1 MVFGRVLTAMVTP
14 FNEQME
20 VDYEQAKKLACY
32 LVEHGNDG
40 LVVAGTTGE
49 SPTLSAEEKIK
60 LFKVVKEAVGD
71 KALVIAGT
79 GSYDTMASIKLTKE
93 AEKVG
98 VDGIMLVVPYYS
110 KPSQEGL
117 YQHFKTIAAETKL
130 PVLLYNIPGRTG
142 INMEPETI
150 ARLSEIDN
158 IVAVKEASGKLDQ
171 VSKIRALAK
180 EDFVIY
186 SGDDSL
192 TLPILAVGGYGII
205 SVVGHVAGEQIR
217 EMVQLYLDGQV
228 EAAAKMHIKLYDLF
242 KTMFITANPVPIKYA
257 LNLKGMNVG
266 PVRLPLVEANDKE
279 KASIKACLEKL
290 ELLEASPK
298 VFRQDLPGRC
308 LK

>member
-60 LFKVVKEAVGD
+60 LFKVVKETVGD

-79 GSYDTMASIKLTKE
+79 GSYDTMASVKLTKE

-117 YQHFKTIAAETKL
+117 YQHFKTIAAETTL

-171 VSKIRALAK
+171 VSRIRALAK

-192 TLPILAVGGYGII
+192 TLPILSVGGYGII
-205 SVVGHVAGEQIR
+205 SVVGHVAGDQVK
-217 EMVQLYLDGQV
+217 EMVELYLDGQV
-228 EAAAKMHIKLYDLF
+228 EKAAQMHIKLYDLF

-266 PVRLPLVEANDKE
+266 SVRLPLVEANDKE
-279 KASIKACLEKL
+279 KAAIKACLERL
-290 ELLEASPK
+290 ELL
-298 VFRQDLPGRC
+298 
-308 LK
+308 

>member
-1 MVFGRVLTAMVTP
+1 M
-14 FNEQME
+14 
-20 VDYEQAKKLACY
+20 
-32 LVEHGNDG
+32 
-40 LVVAGTTGE
+40 
-49 SPTLSAEEKIK
+49 
-60 LFKVVKEAVGD
+60 
-71 KALVIAGT
+71 
-79 GSYDTMASIKLTKE
+79 
-93 AEKVG
+93 
-98 VDGIMLVVPYYS
+98 
-110 KPSQEGL
+110 
-117 YQHFKTIAAETKL
+117 
-130 PVLLYNIPGRTG
+130 
-142 INMEPETI
+142 
-150 ARLSEIDN
+150 
-158 IVAVKEASGKLDQ
+158 AVKEASGKLDQ

-279 KASIKACLEKL
+279 KAAIKACLEKL
-290 ELLEASPK
+290 ELL
-298 VFRQDLPGRC
+298 
-308 LK
+308 

>member
-20 VDYEQAKKLACY
+20 VDYDQAKKLACY

-40 LVVAGTTGE
+40 IVVAGTTGE
-49 SPTLSAEEKIK
+49 SPTLSADEKIK
-60 LFKVVKEAVGD
+60 LFKAVKEAVGD

-79 GSYDTMASIKLTKE
+79 GSYDTQASIKLTKE

-117 YQHFKTIAAETKL
+117 YQHFKTIAAQTSL
-130 PVLLYNIPGRTG
+130 PVLLYNIPGRTS

-158 IVAVKEASGKLDQ
+158 IVAVKEASGKMDQ
-171 VSKIRALAK
+171 VSKIKALAK
-180 EDFVIY
+180 ADFVIY

-192 TLPILAVGGYGII
+192 TLPILSVGGYGII
-205 SVVGHVAGEQIR
+205 SVVGHVAGDQIK
-217 EMVQLYLDGQV
+217 EMVNLYLAGKVD
-228 EAAAKMHIKLYDLF
+228 EAAKLHVKLFDLF

-266 PVRLPLVEANDKE
+266 SVRLPLVEANDQE
-279 KASIKACLEKL
+279 KAAIIACLEKL
-290 ELLEASPK
+290 ELL
-298 VFRQDLPGRC
+298 
-308 LK
+308 

>member
-32 LVEHGNDG
+32 LIEHGNDG

-60 LFKVVKEAVGD
+60 LFQVVKEAVGD

-79 GSYDTMASIKLTKE
+79 GSYDTMASVRLTKE

-117 YQHFKTIAAETKL
+117 YQHFKTIAATTTL

-158 IVAVKEASGKLDQ
+158 IVAVKEASGKMDQ
-171 VSKIRALAK
+171 VSKIKALAK
-180 EDFVIY
+180 EDFVVY
-186 SGDDSL
+186 SGDDSM
-192 TLPILAVGGYGII
+192 TLPILSVGGYGII
-205 SVVGHVAGEQIR
+205 SVVGHVAGDQIK
-217 EMVQLYLDGQV
+217 EMVQLYLDGKV
-228 EAAAKMHIKLYDLF
+228 EEAAKMHIKLYDLF

-266 PVRLPLVEANDKE
+266 TVRLPLVEANDKE
-279 KASIKACLEKL
+279 KAAIKTCLEKM
-290 ELLEASPK
+290 ELI
-298 VFRQDLPGRC
+298 
-308 LK
+308 